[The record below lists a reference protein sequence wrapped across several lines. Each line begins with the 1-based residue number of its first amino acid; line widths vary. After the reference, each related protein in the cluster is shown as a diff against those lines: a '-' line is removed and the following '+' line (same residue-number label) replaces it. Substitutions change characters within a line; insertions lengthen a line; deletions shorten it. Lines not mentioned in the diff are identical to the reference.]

1 MSELAEFAQELDC
14 TLDDLG
20 RESGG
25 TFCVVLIDRAEA
37 CRLIEAA
44 LTGATDRLFIVA
56 AVDDFIQQIR
66 AASRRRAPR
75 CALCSKPF
83 GPGKL
88 PAVIAVIAGYIDA
101 PSTGVLSGFCKFCA
115 RRSGWPV
122 GDWRRD
128 LGAALL
134 PALRHIWPDAR
145 MAEPMQLCRDM
156 PGRA

>member
-1 MSELAEFAQELDC
+1 MSELAEFAQELDRA
-14 TLDDLG
+14 LDDLG

-25 TFCVVLIDRAEA
+25 AICIVLVDRGEA
-37 CRLIEAA
+37 RRLIEAVLA
-44 LTGATDRLFIVA
+44 GAADRLFIVA
-56 AVDDFIQQIR
+56 AVDDFIQRIG

-83 GPGKL
+83 RPGKL
-88 PAVIAVIAGYIDA
+88 PTVIAIIAGYIDA
-101 PSTGVLSGFCKFCA
+101 PSTGVMAGFCKICA
-115 RRSGWPV
+115 RRAGWPV

-134 PALRHIWPDAR
+134 PELRQIWPDAR
-145 MAEPMQLCRDM
+145 LAEPAQLYRDM